1 MTAVAASPPSFPRS
15 SWTNGASSMHA
26 QMTPDEVS
34 RLLMPPRSKSQSA
47 IPSVHSSA
55 SSSVASSAASSLSA
69 ASLSSASTT
78 ASSLLSAQKTSL
90 VGQQLPPRP
99 SSSASNSSSISSISS
114 SSVTMNGSTTT
125 TTSTPASSNPSPN
138 NSEPNTPINS
148 ATNTVN
154 SGPSWTGGGK
164 RKAARNG
171 VSSRESNMKNSGNA
185 STALNAA
192 ISNGSTGSF
201 LMLLPLNGT
210 FERKVIP
217 LPFYPD
223 VLRIGR
229 QTNAKTVPTQSNGFF
244 DSKVLSRQHAEVW
257 AEKGTGRVFIRDV
270 KSSNGTFVNGTRLS
284 PENRDSEPHE
294 IRAEDILELGID
306 IVGEDNKT
314 IVHHKVAARVQ
325 HAGFH
330 QTQSAVTNAG
340 NFDLNFG
347 DIDPTVGGGL
357 MAPPLN
363 HVQTVSS
370 VTGGRGRSNSQTSRG
385 GPMAFLPNG
394 LVGIQRQG
402 TQLMSGM
409 PITIEAIAKRLN
421 YEMQQARQ
429 QQSELKRAHD
439 FFDVVLAQ
447 QEHEKVDSKPSIKT
461 EIPQPIENA
470 KDSNEPK
477 DAGIDEAELPVPIE
491 QIESWTQLKFPGR
504 PPSQILSLV
513 AVLAD
518 TKRDLE
524 AKSLRVKELEDNLL
538 KERSARE
545 VAEGRIEKLELAALN
560 LNATEPVESEVVKVP
575 VIVEAPGEG
584 HRELVLDIPDAGE
597 SFEKALTPEPV
608 VVDNDMQVRLDKLMA
623 DLNAAQAE
631 VENLKQSLQ
640 RSETEKTSV
649 QKSISQL
656 MEDRKKEEEGR
667 IKAEKALEKARTQEK
682 KRKEKEGHKVANG
695 TSTPAKGVEK
705 AERAENGS
713 ASTALSS
720 MKDRGL
726 LMQQRHYGTPLA
738 SFFGVVVVGVT
749 VMVVLNSWT
758 KGEKP

>member
-1 MTAVAASPPSFPRS
+1 MPTMPTAADMEMEYA
-15 SWTNGASSMHA
+15 
-26 QMTPDEVS
+26 
-34 RLLMPPRSKSQSA
+34 
-47 IPSVHSSA
+47 
-55 SSSVASSAASSLSA
+55 
-69 ASLSSASTT
+69 
-78 ASSLLSAQKTSL
+78 
-90 VGQQLPPRP
+90 
-99 SSSASNSSSISSISS
+99 
-114 SSVTMNGSTTT
+114 
-125 TTSTPASSNPSPN
+125 
-138 NSEPNTPINS
+138 
-148 ATNTVN
+148 
-154 SGPSWTGGGK
+154 
-164 RKAARNG
+164 
-171 VSSRESNMKNSGNA
+171 
-185 STALNAA
+185 
-192 ISNGSTGSF
+192 GSF

-257 AEKGTGRVFIRDV
+257 AEKGTGRVYIRDV

-330 QTQSAVTNAG
+330 QTQSAVANAG

-370 VTGGRGRSNSQTSRG
+370 VAGGRGRSNSQTSRG

-394 LVGIQRQG
+394 LVGLQRQG
-402 TQLMSGM
+402 NQLMSGM

-421 YEMQQARQ
+421 FEMQQARH
-429 QQSELKRAHD
+429 QQSELKKAHD
-439 FFDVVLAQ
+439 IFDAAIAKQHFEQ
-447 QEHEKVDSKPSIKT
+447 QEKSLKLAEQEEST
-461 EIPQPIENA
+461 QQQQL
-470 KDSNEPK
+470 SNEPGG
-477 DAGIDEAELPVPIE
+477 AGIDDAELPVPIE
-491 QIESWTQLKFPGR
+491 QIESWTQFKFPGR

-524 AKSLRVKELEDNLL
+524 AKSLRVQELEDNLL

-545 VAEGRIEKLELAALN
+545 VAEGRIEKLELAALQ
-560 LNATEPVESEVVKVP
+560 ASQAESETIKIP
-575 VIVEAPGEG
+575 IVIEQSTDG
-584 HRELVLDIPDAGE
+584 HRDLVPDVPDA
-597 SFEKALTPEPV
+597 SDDLDKASTPDPV
-608 VVDNDMQVRLDKLMA
+608 VVDNDMQNRLNQLLA
-623 DLNAAQAE
+623 DLTAAQAE
-631 VENLKQSLQ
+631 AENLKQSLQ
-640 RSETEKTSV
+640 KSELERSSAS
-649 QKSISQL
+649 KSISQL
-656 MEDRKKEEEGR
+656 LEDRKREEEAR
-667 IKAEKALEKARTQEK
+667 IKAEKALEKHKTQQK
-682 KRKEKEGHKVANG
+682 KHAKDAQKVANG
-695 TSTPAKGVEK
+695 TSTPHAENKPEK
-705 AERAENGS
+705 AENGS
-713 ASTALSS
+713 PAPAIKERGMMAMQPRTFNAPFASL
-720 MKDRGL
+720 
-726 LMQQRHYGTPLA
+726 
-738 SFFGVVVVGVT
+738 FGVVVVGVT

>member
-1 MTAVAASPPSFPRS
+1 MTAVAASPPSFPRAGWS
-15 SWTNGASSMHA
+15 NGASSMHT

-47 IPSVHSSA
+47 IPST
-55 SSSVASSAASSLSA
+55 SSSTSSSAASSLSA
-69 ASLSSASTT
+69 ASLSSASSSSTT
-78 ASSLLSAQKTSL
+78 ASSLLSAQKSSL

-99 SSSASNSSSISSISS
+99 SSSASSTSSVSSISSA
-114 SSVTMNGSTTT
+114 TMSGSTAN
-125 TTSTPASSNPSPN
+125 TSTPASSNPSPN

-148 ATNTVN
+148 ATNTMN

-171 VSSRESNMKNSGNA
+171 VSSSSNSSSSRESNMKNSGNA

-192 ISNGSTGSF
+192 ISTGGTGSF

-330 QTQSAVTNAG
+330 QTQSAVANAG

-363 HVQTVSS
+363 HVQTISN

-394 LVGIQRQG
+394 LVGLQRQG
-402 TQLMSGM
+402 NQLMSGM
-409 PITIEAIAKRLN
+409 PITIETIAKRLN
-421 YEMQQARQ
+421 YEMQQARAQ
-429 QQSELKRAHD
+429 QQELKKAHEY
-439 FFDVVLAQ
+439 FDATLAKQ
-447 QEHEKVDSKPSIKT
+447 HKDEEQKAENKPSAQA
-461 EIPQPIENA
+461 PQQPSDAI
-470 KDSNEPK
+470 KDSESK
-477 DAGIDEAELPVPIE
+477 HAGVEEAELPVPIE

-504 PPSQILSLV
+504 PPSQILTLV

-524 AKSLRVKELEDNLL
+524 AKSLRVQELEDNLL

-545 VAEGRIEKLELAALN
+545 VAEGRIEKLELAVLK
-560 LNATEPVESEVVKVP
+560 ATQTAEAEVVKVP
-575 VIVEAPGEG
+575 IVVEQIGDGHQDLVPDVPDVGEG
-584 HRELVLDIPDAGE
+584 LD
-597 SFEKALTPEPV
+597 KALTPEPV
-608 VVDNDMQVRLDKLMA
+608 VVDNDMQKRLDKLMA
-623 DLNAAQAE
+623 DLHAAQAE
-631 VENLKQSLQ
+631 AETLKQSLQ
-640 RSETEKTSV
+640 ACETDRSCA

-656 MEDRKKEEEGR
+656 VDECKREEEAR
-667 IKAEKALEKARTQEK
+667 IKAEKALEKIQKQQK
-682 KRKEKEGHKVANG
+682 KKEKDGQKVANG
-695 TSTPAKGVEK
+695 SSTPK
-705 AERAENGS
+705 AEAKSENTENG
-713 ASTALSS
+713 AAAALAI
-720 MKDRGL
+720 KDRSL
-726 LMQQRHYGTPLA
+726 LLQQRHFGTPLA